1 MNHTTTAYRTA
12 HPERMYGGGGHSY
25 VGLEYPFRLDG

>member
-12 HPERMYGGGGHSY
+12 HPERMYGGGHSY